1 MITAFD
7 GQAVP
12 LPGLWP
18 GVAVL
23 VALAACGL
31 WRWSGRKLLWIVP
44 LAIVVIG
51 VFGVAVPAWDQLR
64 LKGMLAS
71 GEGLA
76 VTRGA
81 ITQTWH
87 IEDRRRDHTS
97 SMSNAY
103 KTVVSE
109 GFDVGADRFS
119 WVIGQC
125 LSAAALCD
133 LSVLKT
139 PLKEGQQVEVIWF
152 ADPAHQGE
160 RRVLR
165 LRIVAPPPQMTEQRM
180 FRHP

>member
-1 MITAFD
+1 MIDAFD

-23 VALAACGL
+23 VALTACVV

-44 LAIVVIG
+44 AAIVVVG
-51 VFGVAVPAWDQLR
+51 VFGIAVPAWDHIR

-71 GEGLA
+71 GEGVS
-76 VTRGA
+76 VTRGT

-87 IEDRRRDHTS
+87 IEDRRRDYNS
-97 SMSNAY
+97 SMRNAY

-125 LSAAALCD
+125 LSAAGLCN

-139 PLKEGQQVEVIWF
+139 PLAEGQQVEVTWF
-152 ADPAHQGE
+152 ADPAQQGE

-165 LRIVAPPPQMTEQRM
+165 LRIVAQPRPR
-180 FRHP
+180 